1 MLGGFFDNPN
11 NESTSDEYSQRGT
24 TEKSIEDDHVL
35 VIYNSQAEASLL
47 INNYNSEG

>member
-11 NESTSDEYSQRGT
+11 NESTSDENSMGG